1 MFHFVISDDLGIVI
15 QGNWH
20 HRQKGELQTMKL
32 LEENIWECVTALVC
46 KFTQR
51 QGNKSKN

>member
-1 MFHFVISDDLGIVI
+1 MFHFVVSDDLGIVI

>member
-1 MFHFVISDDLGIVI
+1 MFHFVISDDLDIVI

-20 HRQKGELQTMKL
+20 HREKDELQTMKL
-32 LEENIWECVTALVC
+32 LEENIGECVRALVC